1 MSDLGLESIDLIVKT
16 QLPINFRG
24 SPWVF
29 RAFSPTHQHFTVV
42 DFLFSLEDVIT
53 GHEAS

>member
-1 MSDLGLESIDLIVKT
+1 MSDFGLESIDLIVKT

-53 GHEAS
+53 GQEAS